1 MNHVIHIKFQEVIGQ
16 IKPVHGVN
24 NGPLSGSET
33 KDLSRYFR
41 LGGIPLIRFHDTDY
55 PNPRQV
61 DIPKIFPD
69 FSKDPADAGSYDFRH
84 TDVHMAAAY
93 ETGAKVL
100 YRLGT
105 SIEHMKHKVD
115 IYPPKDYGKWAQIC
129 IGIIRHY
136 TQGWADGFTF
146 DVPYWEIWNEPDN
159 NLTKPDMW
167 IGEPDTYYRLYET
180 AAKVIKAAFPS
191 IKVGGYAGCTI
202 HNEAFREGFLRHVR
216 NTGAP
221 LDFFSWHGYSST
233 VDQIARDAVTARERL
248 RAYGLEAAEI
258 LCDEWNYIEPVPEFW
273 TKYRQEG
280 SEYLQQELFEKQKS
294 RFGAS
299 FLASCFVEMQNSP
312 LAACNYYDAQ
322 PSSSWC
328 GMFNLYGVPQPAFY
342 SFVAFNALYRLGR
355 HVAVQPEAQTPQCL
369 AARDEKNMAILLSHH
384 GEGEI
389 EGCLDLELDA
399 GFPMAAEFYLL
410 QDLGG
415 LQQIKTEVYCTDQI
429 QQYYTMDS
437 NSVLLIKLHPM
448 KEREVS

>member
-1 MNHVIHIKFQEVIGQ
+1 M
-16 IKPVHGVN
+16 
-24 NGPLSGSET
+24 
-33 KDLSRYFR
+33 
-41 LGGIPLIRFHDTDY
+41 
-55 PNPRQV
+55 
-61 DIPKIFPD
+61 
-69 FSKDPADAGSYDFRH
+69 
-84 TDVHMAAAY
+84 
-93 ETGAKVL
+93 
-100 YRLGT
+100 
-105 SIEHMKHKVD
+105 
-115 IYPPKDYGKWAQIC
+115 
-129 IGIIRHY
+129 
-136 TQGWADGFTF
+136 
-146 DVPYWEIWNEPDN
+146 
-159 NLTKPDMW
+159 
-167 IGEPDTYYRLYET
+167 
-180 AAKVIKAAFPS
+180 
-191 IKVGGYAGCTI
+191 
-202 HNEAFREGFLRHVR
+202 
-216 NTGAP
+216 
-221 LDFFSWHGYSST
+221 
-233 VDQIARDAVTARERL
+233 
-248 RAYGLEAAEI
+248 
-258 LCDEWNYIEPVPEFW
+258 PEFW

-355 HVAVQPEAQTPQCL
+355 QVAVQPEAQTPQCL

-415 LQQIKTEVYCTDQI
+415 LQQIKTEVYCTDRI